1 MEGATSSLRSV
12 GTIRFSIDR
21 RPDRA
26 GVDVTLFATADS
38 VTSARLRAVAP
49 TGYSE
54 DPSLD
59 AKVREALHISL
70 LFEEANEFD
79 VIHNSFDFLPLV
91 FSRLVEPL
99 IGKWDSRHS
108 HARGSMNEIVQCGIN
123 GFLVDGVAEPPPQ
136 PNTRLKGRGC

>member
-1 MEGATSSLRSV
+1 M

-99 IGKWDSRHS
+99 IGMWDSRHS
-108 HARGSMNEIVQCGIN
+108 PCARLDE
-123 GFLVDGVAEPPPQ
+123 
-136 PNTRLKGRGC
+136 